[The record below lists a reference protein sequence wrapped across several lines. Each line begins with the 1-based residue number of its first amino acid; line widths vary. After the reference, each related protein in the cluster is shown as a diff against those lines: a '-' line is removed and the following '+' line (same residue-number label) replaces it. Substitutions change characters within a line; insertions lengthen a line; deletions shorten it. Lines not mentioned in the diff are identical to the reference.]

1 MNDSTIQERDA
12 MLEGIL
18 AVARREILVLAAA
31 RQSSNEE
38 ASVVAAGR
46 LRWQLACAQLHAMSS
61 PAGYARVHARLMDV
75 IQTAHRWLPTYPL
88 TAPSPERCQRL
99 LLGLVEPISLLSRI
113 DASGATL
120 AELDLDG
127 LPLAR
132 LGLAGATVIG
142 VTAHGARLDE
152 MEAAE
157 ATMLRSRFDAASLRR
172 ANFEHAAVEDCSFS
186 STNLELSHWG
196 HATMLRCVAT
206 RAVLLDARLD
216 GATLI
221 DCDFRQADF
230 QAIEPT
236 GVSARFVRCDLRET
250 NWRGRTLRG
259 ATFTDCKLWGAV
271 DAGDVSEAVIER
283 PDLSSA
289 GDGSRVRD
297 KHDAVNH
304 WSCSADLAIHL
315 WS

>member
-31 RQSSNEE
+31 RQASDEE
-38 ASVVAAGR
+38 ASVVSAGR
-46 LRWQLACAQLHAMSS
+46 LRWQLACAQQYAMTS
-61 PAGYARVHARLMDV
+61 PAGYARVHVRLMDV

-88 TAPSPERCQRL
+88 APPSPERCQRL

-120 AELDLDG
+120 AELELDG

-132 LGLAGATVIG
+132 LGLAGATLVG
-142 VTAHGARLDE
+142 VTAVGTRLDE
-152 MEAAE
+152 MEAAD

-172 ANFEHAAVEDCSFS
+172 AKFEHAVVEDCSWS
-186 STNLELSHWG
+186 AANLELSHWG

-216 GATLI
+216 GATFI
-221 DCDFRQADF
+221 DCDFRQGDF
-230 QAIEPT
+230 QASAVI
-236 GVSARFVRCDLRET
+236 GIGARFVRCDLRAT
-250 NWRGRTLRG
+250 NWRGRSLRG
-259 ATFTDCKLWGAV
+259 ATFSDCKLWGAIG
-271 DAGDVSEAVIER
+271 AGDASEAVIER
-283 PDLSSA
+283 PDLSCA
-289 GDGSRVRD
+289 GDGSRVGD
-297 KHDAVNH
+297 KHEAVNH
-304 WSCSADLAIHL
+304 WSCSADLATHL